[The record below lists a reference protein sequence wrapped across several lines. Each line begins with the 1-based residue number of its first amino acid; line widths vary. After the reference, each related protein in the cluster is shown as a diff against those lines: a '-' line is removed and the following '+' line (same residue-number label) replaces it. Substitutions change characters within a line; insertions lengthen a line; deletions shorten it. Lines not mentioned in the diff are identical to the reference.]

1 MMKYEVA
8 YYEAQKILLTNN
20 CVSEELQK
28 SLDLSGILNHQMPA
42 RKPKKS
48 ILSSN
53 GSTN

>member
-1 MMKYEVA
+1 MMKYELA

-20 CVSEELQK
+20 CVSEELQS
-28 SLDLSGILNHQMPA
+28 SLELGGILNFRMPP
-42 RKPKKS
+42 RKPNKS